1 MARRGIN
8 KVILVGNLGAD
19 PDERKLS
26 DGEGTV
32 TRISVATSEQYTKR
46 DGTPEERTEWHR
58 VVFFGRLAEIAAQ
71 YLRRGSKVYIEGSLR
86 TDKYVDREG
95 ITRWS
100 TEIRARE
107 MQMLDSRQ
115 SGPSQDQGGAAP
127 AQSQYGGQSNAP
139 SAAAPPAA
147 APAAA
152 PSAGGGENPQWHDD
166 DVPM

>member
-26 DGEGTV
+26 EGEGSV

-46 DGTPEERTEWHR
+46 DGTSEERTEWHR
-58 VVFFGRLAEIAAQ
+58 VVFFGRLAEVAAQ

-86 TDKYVDREG
+86 TDKYVDRDG

-100 TEIRARE
+100 TEIRGRE

-115 SGPSQDQGGAAP
+115 SGSQDHGAGQP
-127 AQSQYGGQSNAP
+127 AQSQYGSNNAQP
-139 SAAAPPAA
+139 AAPPAA
-147 APAAA
+147 APAA
-152 PSAGGGENPQWHDD
+152 SGGKENPQWHDD